1 MEHELKMALQKGRPE
16 LYPYQQSAISSI
28 FQRIEQSAT
37 DHRLL
42 YQLPTGGGKTMIFSE
57 ITRRYLSSHEKK
69 VVVLTHRVELC
80 SQTSATLKKQ
90 GIKNKIVN
98 SAVKSISPND
108 RNACYVAM
116 VETLNNRIET
126 GDIDTSSVGLVI
138 IDEAHHN
145 SFQKLLA
152 KFDGASFIGVT
163 ATPLSSDNTEPLNRH
178 YKELI
183 VGEPIGTLIADGF
196 LAKPSNWRYDV
207 ELNSLQTGSHG
218 DFTVSTSDELYSSP
232 AMLDLLKH
240 AYEAHANGKK
250 TLIFNNG
257 IFTSKNV
264 CQLFNEAGYPAKH
277 LDNQTPA
284 AERAEI
290 LQWFKK
296 TKGAI
301 LSSVSILTTGFDEP
315 TIQAVIL
322 NRATTSLT
330 LYHQMIGR
338 ASRRLPQKK
347 TFSII
352 DLGNNT
358 ERFGEWHAPVNWQE
372 IFDNPEAY
380 QAMMSNELA
389 TTAHLLPA
397 GIRTKFPN
405 SLEIAFDVQEAHRL
419 ALENNRK
426 PKTIIRDSLRQHVMM
441 CVENA
446 ETVSEALHLITELDK
461 EINWRIKQY
470 AKCLGHVTANYK
482 EWLMH
487 DYKSKLSILVTKMMQ
502 RKDLRKLA
510 S

>member
-1 MEHELKMALQKGRPE
+1 
-16 LYPYQQSAISSI
+16 
-28 FQRIEQSAT
+28 
-37 DHRLL
+37 
-42 YQLPTGGGKTMIFSE
+42 
-57 ITRRYLSSHEKK
+57 
-69 VVVLTHRVELC
+69 
-80 SQTSATLKKQ
+80 
-90 GIKNKIVN
+90 
-98 SAVKSISPND
+98 
-108 RNACYVAM
+108 
-116 VETLNNRIET
+116 
-126 GDIDTSSVGLVI
+126 
-138 IDEAHHN
+138 
-145 SFQKLLA
+145 
-152 KFDGASFIGVT
+152 
-163 ATPLSSDNTEPLNRH
+163 
-178 YKELI
+178 
-183 VGEPIGTLIADGF
+183 
-196 LAKPSNWRYDV
+196 
-207 ELNSLQTGSHG
+207 
-218 DFTVSTSDELYSSP
+218 
-232 AMLDLLKH
+232 
-240 AYEAHANGKK
+240 
-250 TLIFNNG
+250 
-257 IFTSKNV
+257 
-264 CQLFNEAGYPAKH
+264 
-277 LDNQTPA
+277 
-284 AERAEI
+284 
-290 LQWFKK
+290 
-296 TKGAI
+296 
-301 LSSVSILTTGFDEP
+301 VSILTTGFDEP

-338 ASRRLPQKK
+338 GSRRLPQKK

-446 ETVSEALHLITELDK
+446 ETVSEALDLITELDK

-482 EWLMH
+482 EWLMQ